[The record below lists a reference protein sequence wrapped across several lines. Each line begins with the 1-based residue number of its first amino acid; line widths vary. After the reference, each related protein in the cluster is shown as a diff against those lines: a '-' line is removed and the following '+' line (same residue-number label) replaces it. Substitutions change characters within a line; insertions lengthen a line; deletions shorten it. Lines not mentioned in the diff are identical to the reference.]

1 MDNILHVYDR
11 IIAIRKLHI
20 ISMYALVFRSGAW
33 SKIPQQIPD
42 LDNFV
47 DGRYGRYQTNL
58 FSVR

>member
-47 DGRYGRYQTNL
+47 VHQQSYQTNL